1 MQERKLIWA
10 AYIAVCVFW
19 GSTYLAIRIGVQEL
33 PPFLFAGIR
42 FLIAGGIILGFASY
56 KGLQY
61 PQCAKDYRAF
71 SVIGLLLLFGG
82 NGMVVLAEQWV
93 HSGIA
98 SLLVATVPLFMAL
111 IEFIFVRKER
121 LSWRGWL
128 GLVVG
133 FAGVGI
139 LVIGDGLTS
148 AVNPLGALLLI
159 LACLS
164 WASGSVYSKTLKP
177 TGSVVTHIGIQMVA
191 GGTALTG
198 MGLFMGEA
206 SRFKPS
212 MSGIGAMVYL
222 IIFGSLIGYSAY
234 IYLLQKWPAA
244 RVGTYAYVNPVI
256 AVLLGALVLREP
268 LTLTLLIA
276 TAVILFGVLLVQT
289 SKQTVPQKSPLET
302 SKAIEKTGNS

>member
-1 MQERKLIWA
+1 MQERKLVWA

-42 FLIAGGIILGFASY
+42 FLVAGGILLGYAAL
-56 KGLQY
+56 KGLPY
-61 PQCAKDYRAF
+61 PTRIQDIRSF
-71 SVIGLLLLFGG
+71 FLIGLLLLFGG
-82 NGMVVLAEQWV
+82 NGMVVVAEQWV

-111 IEFIFVRKER
+111 IEYFFIRKER
-121 LSWRGWL
+121 LSWKGWV
-128 GLVVG
+128 GLLVG

-139 LVIGDGLTS
+139 LVLAEDLSG

-159 LACLS
+159 LGCLS

-177 TGSVVTHIGIQMVA
+177 TGSVVTHIGIQMLA
-191 GGTALTG
+191 GGASMTVF
-198 MGLFMGEA
+198 GLLLGEA
-206 SRFKPS
+206 SRFQLSAK
-212 MSGIGAMVYL
+212 GIGAMVYL

-234 IYLLQKWPAA
+234 IYMLQKWPAA

-256 AVLLGALVLREP
+256 AVLLGNVVLGEKLTPSVLV
-268 LTLTLLIA
+268 A
-276 TAVILFGVLLVQT
+276 TAVILLGVLLVQT
-289 SKQTVPQKSPLET
+289 SKVSAAVQET
-302 SKAIEKTGNS
+302 GGE